1 MVSRLLSA
9 HFRLGQEG
17 THDGCRQ
24 ELQVG
29 GPDAGPPDCCCLLVS
44 HKLLPTVSSP
54 QARAPAIESTNKA
67 YSEATAVRAY
77 RSPWLLQNC

>member
-17 THDGCRQ
+17 THDDCQQ

-29 GPDAGPPDCCCLLVS
+29 VLPCGASLGQPETIAHCLQPSVGPR
-44 HKLLPTVSSP
+44 
-54 QARAPAIESTNKA
+54 QASAIESPNKD

-77 RSPWLLQNC
+77 RSPRLL

>member
-24 ELQVG
+24 ELQVEFSPLG
-29 GPDAGPPDCCCLLVS
+29 LLVS
-44 HKLLPTVSSP
+44 QKLLPTVSSP
-54 QARAPAIESTNKA
+54 QTLAPAIESPNKDH
-67 YSEATAVRAY
+67 SEATAVRAY
-77 RSPWLLQNC
+77 RSPRLLENC

>member
-29 GPDAGPPDCCCLLVS
+29 VLPLGLLVS
-44 HKLLPTVSSP
+44 QKLLPTVSSP
-54 QARAPAIESTNKA
+54 QARAPAIESTNKD

-77 RSPWLLQNC
+77 RSPRLLQNC